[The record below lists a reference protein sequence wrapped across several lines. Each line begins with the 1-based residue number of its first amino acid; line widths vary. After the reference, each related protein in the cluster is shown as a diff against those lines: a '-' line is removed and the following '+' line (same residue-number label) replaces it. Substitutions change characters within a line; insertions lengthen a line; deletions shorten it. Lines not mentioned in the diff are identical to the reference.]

1 MPRMQLEIIHH
12 TKNTAQMRRDSRT
25 EASHEMNWRSELMD
39 KDYEAVVIKLLQ
51 QAIAN
56 TPETN
61 KNRKLR

>member
-1 MPRMQLEIIHH
+1 MPRTQLEIIHH
-12 TKNTAQMRRDSRT
+12 TKNTAQMRRDSQT
-25 EASHEMNWRSELMD
+25 EASHETNWRSELMD
-39 KDYEAVVIKLLQ
+39 KDFEAAIIKSLQ